1 MTVEIKKNAFLP
13 ISAAEVHEGFWS
25 KSKILVNTSDLPIWT
40 GDTDIGRL
48 AHILQLKANSAFDDF
63 FTSMAMLL
71 LSQDGKEKHSAAVGH
86 ALKNY
91 GVRTKPLAEWA
102 NAMVPMHLNRYPDYA
117 KAFEALQRKVGTKTE
132 AVAIITEIYQ
142 DALKRK
148 GHQAILTSEFS
159 CRMDSPSAMVRVDWL
174 AWFQTSPI
182 EDIISCL
189 RYIVEFAEPN
199 FVAGEGAE
207 LRRET
212 VKQLSPLCERIP
224 VTQLEFSISQSNS
237 LNVNHCNIKGLR
249 VAAKWAL
256 TTLIREGY
264 LLYPI
269 SWHSINHSQIL
280 YEQEWWGGLANY
292 LPFDH
297 SWSRK
302 LFFRL
307 ICSSSIKSPEDFS
320 VLLCRQYS
328 PSTTGLSGS
337 MVKGFSIAIQRY
349 QTENPSSEAF
359 PLGEINNRRKIHL
372 KKEADLLRTPDN
384 LRQEGRPDWA
394 FAMEIFSNNSKLTR
408 HGIREATK
416 YLFDWAK
423 EQGFT
428 SPWTIEAQHLIN
440 PLNTEDESTFHAYVK
455 RQAANSKRMGWS
467 GAGRFYKIVIN
478 ALRPL
483 PEFDTVIQRNP
494 FFGISNPFQ
503 NEKRKTP
510 LGKTFRR
517 LIPPYLLTAMLET
530 LLDCDEHGVPQY
542 TWVKE
547 RFPVDTAER
556 YNYITKQYEMVWHPA
571 RARCMALLLL
581 IPLRSKQARWLDQG
595 LMDAERWD
603 IATSQWCEND
613 HILRE
618 YRYANGKTHA
628 QMYGRPSGVL
638 QPLDSLLGGNSDHIG
653 LFISTNK
660 TQIWNPEQR
669 TGYAIPWPDGKE
681 LLRSSDERLQKQ
693 GRQLGLVYQLIKE
706 QIVWMETY
714 DPTPVPVNFSDDDE
728 DFGEDTIKALPVFCP
743 IFRDLISPA
752 TRNYTES
759 VYVPISK
766 QKLFALFHA
775 LAAETEDRL
784 IARGYDKESLGLTT
798 QVRNR
803 DSMIQLGRAESL
815 RRCVYDIHSLR
826 VAGITNLLEMGVPA
840 HIVSE
845 FIAGHM
851 ALVMTLHYAKFQ
863 PLKLRQRILDCF
875 SEPDAIQS
883 FEQVLEKKGPTTA
896 GLLVKNLHFD
906 PDMQAD
912 QAFSFEFKGT
922 WRYVN
927 GGICPGAQC
936 SEGGVRIIEEGK
948 WTKRAI
954 IEVPGGPE
962 SCGNCRF
969 FMTSPAFL
977 VPQMLTANSIMLQLR
992 ELGRHRKRLWDDRA
1006 ELEMKVFEDKATGR
1020 DKQELTTV
1028 QAELERIDRKIEP
1041 LVLEWYNRYEMFR
1054 ESQELMPVWD
1064 RLSGESSHRS
1074 QLALYGSDDAVSLSA
1089 ELDPHGSEYSLVK
1102 EIISQSELL
1111 GGRRALSEL
1120 AEHKLREFVDRLL
1133 VHENVKDLLLTIPDA
1148 KQRRKAALMLSDA
1161 LDVLAGG
1168 VSVVG
1173 KALEAGNT
1181 LHLEPESQGI
1191 LRNLAARLA
1200 EDNWAE
1206 IERDENAQWLP
1217 EGGYASGCKERV

>member
-1 MTVEIKKNAFLP
+1 MSN
-13 ISAAEVHEGFWS
+13 
-25 KSKILVNTSDLPIWT
+25 LPIWT
-40 GDTDIGRL
+40 GDKNTDQL
-48 AHILQLKANSAFDDF
+48 AHILQFEANSAFDDF
-63 FTSMAMLL
+63 FTSMATLL
-71 LSQDGKEKHSAAVGH
+71 LSQDNKKKHSAAVGH
-86 ALKNY
+86 SLKSY

-117 KAFEALQRKVGTKTE
+117 RAFEALQRKVGTKKE
-132 AVAIITEIYQ
+132 AVSIITEIYR
-142 DALKRK
+142 DALNSK
-148 GHQAILTSEFS
+148 GHQAVLTSEFS
-159 CRMDSPSAMVRVDWL
+159 CRMDSPSAMVRVDWP
-174 AWFQTSPI
+174 AWFQASTI

-189 RYIVEFAEPN
+189 RSIVEFSEPQ
-199 FVAGEGAE
+199 FVAGKSVE
-207 LRRET
+207 LKRKT
-212 VKQLSPLCERIP
+212 IHQLSSICEPIP
-224 VTQLEFSISQSNS
+224 VTQLEFSIDHGNS
-237 LNVNHCNIKGLR
+237 LNANYCNIKGLR
-249 VAAKWAL
+249 IAAKWAL

-264 LLYPI
+264 LLYPVA
-269 SWHSINHSQIL
+269 WYSINHSQIL
-280 YEQEWWGGLANY
+280 YERKWWGSLAKY

-307 ICSSSIKSPEDFS
+307 ICSSSIKSPRDFS
-320 VLLCRQYS
+320 ISLCRQYS
-328 PSTTGLSGS
+328 PSTTRLSGS

-349 QTENPSSEAF
+349 QTEHPSSDVF

-372 KKEADLLRTPDN
+372 KEEADLLRTPDN
-384 LRQEGRPDWA
+384 LRQEGLPDWA
-394 FAMEIFSNNSKLTR
+394 FAMEVFSKHAKLTR
-408 HGIREATK
+408 SGIREATK

-423 EQGFT
+423 EQGFAN
-428 SPWTIEAQHLIN
+428 PWIIETRHLIN
-440 PLNTEDESTFHAYVK
+440 PLNSEDETTFHAYVQRQTATGK
-455 RQAANSKRMGWS
+455 RTGWN
-467 GAGRFYKIVIN
+467 GAGRFYKVVIN

-483 PEFDTVIQRNP
+483 PEFDMVIQSNP
-494 FFGISNPFQ
+494 FFGISNPFR
-503 NEKRKTP
+503 NVKRKTP

-517 LIPPYLLTAMLET
+517 LIPPYLLASMLET

-556 YNYITKQYEMVWHPA
+556 YNCATKQYEMVWHPA
-571 RARCMALLLL
+571 RARCMAILLL

-595 LMDAERWD
+595 LMDTERWN
-603 IATSQWCEND
+603 IAISQWCEND
-613 HILRE
+613 HPLRE
-618 YRYANGKTHA
+618 YHYANGKTHA

-653 LFISTNK
+653 LFVSTNK

-681 LLRSSDERLQKQ
+681 LLQSSDERLQKQ

-706 QIVWMETY
+706 QIIWMEAY
-714 DPTPVPVNFSDDDE
+714 DPNPLPVNFSDDDE

-784 IARGYDKESLGLTT
+784 IARGYDKDSLGLTT

-863 PLKLRQRILDCF
+863 PLKLRQKILDCF
-875 SEPDAIQS
+875 SEPGAIQR
-883 FEQVLEKKGPTTA
+883 FEQVLEKQGPTVT
-896 GLLVKNLHFD
+896 GLLVKNQRFD
-906 PDMQAD
+906 LDMQAD
-912 QAFSFEFKGT
+912 QAFSFEFKGA

-927 GGICPGAQC
+927 GGVCPGALC
-936 SEGGVRIIEEGK
+936 SEGGIKVIEEGK
-948 WTKRAI
+948 WTKRTI
-954 IEVPGGPE
+954 VEVPGGPE

-977 VPQMLTANSIMLQLR
+977 VPQMLAANSIMLQLR

-1006 ELEMKVFEDKATGR
+1006 ELEMKVFEGKVTGC
-1020 DKQELTTV
+1020 DKQELTTI

-1064 RLSGESSHRS
+1064 RLSGKGGHRS
-1074 QLALYGSDDAVSLSA
+1074 PLALYGSDDAVSMSA
-1089 ELDPHGSEYSLVK
+1089 ALDPHGSEYSLVK

-1111 GGRRALSEL
+1111 GGRRAISEL

-1173 KALEAGNT
+1173 MALEAGDA
-1181 LHLEPESQGI
+1181 LHLAPESQGI
-1191 LRNLAARLA
+1191 LRNLAAKLA

-1206 IERDENAQWLP
+1206 IDKYKASQWLP
-1217 EGGYASGCKERV
+1217 EEGYTSGSKGGK